1 MDKVK
6 TIIRSSPF
14 IISMIYIIGGS
25 FWILYSD
32 QAVFALIDDPAT
44 LTKIQSIKG
53 WFFVLVSGIVIFFL
67 VQKNNALLDESL
79 KRLKKSKDKY
89 EATFD
94 QAPVGIVHHQPNERW
109 IDVNDT
115 LCRMLGYGKDE
126 LLKLNFNE
134 IIHPEDIDKGRE
146 FDQALLDK
154 KVDRYE
160 IEKRYRRK
168 NGSYI
173 YGLLSKSIVTN
184 GKKDPLYM
192 VGIIEDITD
201 RKKSENIIK
210 KSLKDKELLL
220 SEIHHRVK
228 NNLALISALFELQ
241 NLFIEDRKVRNILDE
256 SKLRIKC
263 LAMIH
268 DRFSESGRTADIN
281 FSKFLDEYIDFL
293 SWTFKTEKHGI
304 QVLKEINNVHLNIN
318 QAIPVSL
325 ICNEILINA
334 NPFDEEKPVISISL
348 SKKNDLVTLKI
359 YDNGKGLFRNH
370 PVENENSLTFLI
382 VNSLIAQINGK
393 FKIRT
398 SGNGTSFDVVFKK
411 VKMKGPGSSI
421 LEENDSESYSTV

>member
-14 IISMIYIIGGS
+14 VISMIYIIGGS

-32 QAVFALIDDPAT
+32 QAVFAMIDDPAT

-53 WFFVLVSGIVIFFL
+53 WFFVLVSGVVIFFL
-67 VQKNNALLDESL
+67 VQKNNSLLDESL

-94 QAPVGIVHHQPNERW
+94 QAPVGIVHHQLNEKW

-115 LCRMLGYGKDE
+115 ICRMLGYGKDE
-126 LLKLNFNE
+126 LLKLNFNQ
-134 IIHPEDIDKGRE
+134 IIHPEDIDNGRE

-184 GKKDPLYM
+184 GKNDPLYM

-210 KSLKDKELLL
+210 KTLKDKELLL

-241 NLFIEDRKVRNILDE
+241 NMFIEDRKVRNILDE

-281 FSKFLDEYIDFL
+281 FSRFLEEYIDFL
-293 SWTFKTEKHGI
+293 SWTFKTEKYGV
-304 QVLKEINNVHLNIN
+304 QVVKDIKTVHLNIN
-318 QAIPVSL
+318 QAIPISL

-334 NPFDEEKPVISISL
+334 NPFDEEKPEISISL
-348 SKKNDLVTLKI
+348 SKKIDLVTLKV

-370 PVENENSLTFLI
+370 PVENEDSLTFLI

-393 FKIRT
+393 LETRT
-398 SGNGTSFDVVFKK
+398 TSNGTSFEVTFKK

-421 LEENDSESYSTV
+421 LEENDTESFSTV